1 VFAHHGVGL
10 PGVKYDPG
18 TRRDL
23 SVKKKDPD
31 TGKTEEVPHSV
42 PTQPGIPGAIA
53 VNHGDTLSYAWDTT
67 ECRLLYAWRGGFLDM
82 DPYWGPEPGGGRA
95 NIYIPKLLGSLVYR
109 ASGTAP
115 VEAAQ
120 GESPRFGGYRM
131 VGNAPEFWYTLGSR
145 TIREQ
150 VFPAAEGGFELRI
163 QVEGG
168 LSDCPWKGGASDKGF
183 VEVHSVTPGKWRVQF
198 RDRREPHPNSGDT
211 LSTQK

>member
-1 VFAHHGVGL
+1 
-10 PGVKYDPG
+10 
-18 TRRDL
+18 
-23 SVKKKDPD
+23 
-31 TGKTEEVPHSV
+31 
-42 PTQPGIPGAIA
+42 
-53 VNHGDTLSYAWDTT
+53 
-67 ECRLLYAWRGGFLDM
+67 
-82 DPYWGPEPGGGRA
+82 
-95 NIYIPKLLGSLVYR
+95 
-109 ASGTAP
+109 
-115 VEAAQ
+115 
-120 GESPRFGGYRM
+120 M